1 MLEKMSE
8 TRSTRH
14 ALKSK
19 GLAVTGKWA
28 REKTIGKSYDVY
40 EKDRLKNGQ
49 IGNTYDIDE
58 NTGGYASYPTMFM
71 KNKVVR
77 KDCPLRCT
85 SATRAASGTYA
96 SLNFCIARRC
106 RGNGGVIGNPL
117 NLRRSRRGANPVCK
131 SLRVEAG
138 AKWVPACAGT
148 TEVLT
153 DCPNRMTPLPCRGVS
168 LTGGCW
174 GDIVGRASASSCI
187 EERIYGREDPR

>member
-1 MLEKMSE
+1 MSE

-40 EKDRLKNGQ
+40 EKNRLKNGQ
-49 IGNTYDIDE
+49 VGNTYDIDE

-77 KDCPLRCT
+77 KDWPLRCT
-85 SATRAASGTYA
+85 SAIRAASGTYA
-96 SLNFCIARRC
+96 SLNFSIARRC
-106 RGNGGVIGNPL
+106 RGGRGVIWGQGRFPSTVIL
-117 NLRRSRRGANPVCK
+117 AKAGTHSPRGLHPQGLAH
-131 SLRVEAG
+131 G
-138 AKWVPACAGT
+138 VPAFAGT

-153 DCPNRMTPLPCRGVS
+153 DCPQPNDTTTVPRCVIDRRL
-168 LTGGCW
+168 L
-174 GDIVGRASASSCI
+174 GRYC
-187 EERIYGREDPR
+187 GPR